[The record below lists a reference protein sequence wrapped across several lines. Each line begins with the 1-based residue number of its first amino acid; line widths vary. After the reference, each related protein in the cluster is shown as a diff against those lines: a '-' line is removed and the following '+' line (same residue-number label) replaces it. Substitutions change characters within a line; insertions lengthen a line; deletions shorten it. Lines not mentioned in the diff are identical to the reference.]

1 MHQLKETLR
10 LVGID
15 VSIFSGHSVR
25 DTSTSAAVE
34 AGITMTERV
43 GVPKVLLSVNSQC
56 ILWKDCT
63 IMLTASGDICN
74 MLCVT
79 TRKVDELHT

>member
-34 AGITMTERV
+34 AGTTMADIGMLSRV
-43 GVPKVLLSVNSQC
+43 FRRFYILSVNSQC

-63 IMLTASGDICN
+63 II
-74 MLCVT
+74 
-79 TRKVDELHT
+79 

>member
-15 VSIFSGHSVR
+15 ASIFSGHSVR

-34 AGITMTERV
+34 AGITMTESRCSK
-43 GVPKVLLSVNSQC
+43 GSIIGQLTMYPMEGLYYHVNC
-56 ILWKDCT
+56 FW
-63 IMLTASGDICN
+63 
-74 MLCVT
+74 
-79 TRKVDELHT
+79 